1 MTHDQQALDRDAAIK
16 SIASI
21 AQAAADRHAVSFT
34 FSTNNNAAR
43 LLLAA
48 AAAEVTKDRHMRKII
63 DQWMMIEQTHI
74 EDWSTLEERYDEMAA
89 LLENAV
95 CHFLELSDEAHIR
108 GNSPEHSA

>member
-1 MTHDQQALDRDAAIK
+1 MTHDEQALDRDAAIK

-21 AQAAADRHAVSFT
+21 AQVAADRHAVGFI

-63 DQWMMIEQTHI
+63 DQWLLIEQTYI
-74 EDWSTLEERYDEMAA
+74 DDWDALKQRYDEMAA
-89 LLENAV
+89 LLENAAD
-95 CHFLELSDEAHIR
+95 HFHELSDDAFDR
-108 GNSPEHSA
+108 GNGSENA